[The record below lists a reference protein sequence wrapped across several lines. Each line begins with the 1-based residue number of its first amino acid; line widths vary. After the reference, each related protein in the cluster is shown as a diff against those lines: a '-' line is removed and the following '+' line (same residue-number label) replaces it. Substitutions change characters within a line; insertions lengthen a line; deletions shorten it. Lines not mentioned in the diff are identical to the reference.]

1 MKQIKKHHNTAP
13 AKLITASHLKHPKAI
28 LFMLAF
34 VAIGTV
40 LIFASRAAGPFA
52 SLDAGSGNTLTGAAT
67 SVTDASA
74 FGGNAVRFGTPT
86 PTPGGGFVIR
96 DGTNT
101 GVPANTILTSC
112 PGNRDITTA
121 GTVIQNCTISGDI
134 GILADNVTIRNSR
147 ISGMVRLGRSYRGG
161 SDRNVNH
168 PLIEDSEFVSN
179 GDVSAIAGVND
190 VDGIYRR
197 NNIHGWQNCMTM
209 WTSTRAQILDS
220 WCHDEMSNEA
230 GQHFDGVEVYG
241 VEGGIIVR
249 GNSFYQTNSNGA
261 TSPLNIT
268 AESDINGT
276 VVVENNLL
284 RSANPGYV
292 LLVGTRSTGQTI
304 NIVVNNNRLWPA
316 STGSGL
322 FSFQGSGRI
331 TGSGSGNVNHLTGAA
346 VSVPSSN

>member
-1 MKQIKKHHNTAP
+1 MKKKLGLKTQGLPTQVLFIVLFALVGVAILLSTHAAAPTANIEPESGTKNTNAVQVQSS
-13 AKLITASHLKHPKAI
+13 TAS
-28 LFMLAF
+28 
-34 VAIGTV
+34 
-40 LIFASRAAGPFA
+40 
-52 SLDAGSGNTLTGAAT
+52 NN
-67 SVTDASA
+67 
-74 FGGNAVRFGTPT
+74 NAVKFKAPVVTP
-86 PTPGGGFVIR
+86 PGGGFVIR

-101 GVPANTILTSC
+101 GVPAGTTLTSC
-112 PGNRDITTA
+112 PGNRDITTD

-147 ISGMVRLGRSYRGG
+147 ISGEVRLGRSYRGG

-168 PLIEDSEFVSN
+168 PLIEDSEFISN
-179 GDVSAIAGVND
+179 GDVTGISGVND

-220 WCHDEMSNEA
+220 WCHDELSNVSA
-230 GQHFDGVEVYG
+230 QHFDGIEVYG

-249 GNSFYQTNSNGA
+249 GNSLYQTNSNGA

-276 VVVENNLL
+276 VIVENNLL

-292 LLVGTRSTGQTI
+292 LLVDTRSSGQTI

-322 FSFQGSGRI
+322 FSFQGAGRI
-331 TGSGSGNVNHLTGAA
+331 NGSGSGNVNHLTGAA
-346 VSVPSSN
+346 ISVPSN